1 MVAMVV
7 QVVLVIPAVVEEALL
22 VVAEVVVAMDL
33 MVRPVQLVAINPGA
47 LAAKE
52 EPFLVWLQAL
62 LEMEEVE
69 GQRLMAGQVVLPV
82 LVEAV
87 QEILLKMVPLEITM
101 QTAEEVVVQD
111 CLAVVLLFML
121 LAAMVRPA
129 QLH

>member
-69 GQRLMAGQVVLPV
+69 GQRLMAGQVVIPV